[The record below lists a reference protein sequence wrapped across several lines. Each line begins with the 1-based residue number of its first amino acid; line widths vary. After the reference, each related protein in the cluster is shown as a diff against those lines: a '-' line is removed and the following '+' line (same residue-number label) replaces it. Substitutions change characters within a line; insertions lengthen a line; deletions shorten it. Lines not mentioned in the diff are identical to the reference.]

1 MTDLDKLKKLREDPQ
16 YFTNIFNDHR
26 GYALFRMSEI
36 HSDEE
41 DIKDVYQDATM
52 VLYENLMSPDF
63 QLTDSIQTYLNSICR
78 NQIIT
83 KYRKNSR
90 MYKVDLEDFD
100 TNITDWFNDSE
111 NSQEKEEQLTT
122 FESVLETFKETSK
135 QCHELLRMQYYEKFN
150 MNKIATLLGF
160 SNASSA
166 KSQAS
171 KCRAK
176 LREFRKLRFK
186 EYASK

>member
-16 YFTNIFNDHR
+16 YFTNIYNDHR
-26 GYALFRMSEI
+26 GYSLFRMSKI
-36 HSDEE
+36 HSDYE

-52 VLYENLMSPDF
+52 VLYEKLMSSDF
-63 QLTDSIQTYLNSICR
+63 QLSHSIQTYLNSICR

-100 TNITDWFNDSE
+100 SNITDWFNDSE

-122 FESVLETFKETSK
+122 FESDFETFKEASK
-135 QCHELLRMQYYEKFN
+135 QCYELLRMQYYENFN

-160 SNASSA
+160 SNAISA

-171 KCRAK
+171 KCRVK

-186 EYASK
+186 